1 MNDLLN
7 QIVSVYKTNKQADT
21 YLYVLKSKDLKT
33 LPAGLVEIF
42 GTPVHA
48 LNLLLKKDKTFAR
61 FTREKLVEALNKEGF
76 YLQLPDKKDDYM
88 LDLYKDTSE
97 KYENMGGSD
106 IGT

>member
-7 QIVSVYKTNKQADT
+7 QIVCVYKTNKRADT
-21 YLYVLKSKDLKT
+21 YLYTLKNKDLST
-33 LPAGLVEIF
+33 LPEGLKEIF
-42 GTPVHA
+42 GTP
-48 LNLLLKKDKTFAR
+48 LLTLSLLLKKDKTFAR
-61 FTREKLVEALNKEGF
+61 FTREQLVEALNKEGF

>member
-7 QIVSVYKTNKQADT
+7 QIVSVYKTNKRADT
-21 YLYVLKSKDLKT
+21 YLYVLKTQDLSK
-33 LPAGLVEIF
+33 LPAGLMEVF

-48 LNLLLKKDKTFAR
+48 MNLLLKKDKTFAR
-61 FTREKLVEALNKEGF
+61 FTRQQLVDALNKDGF

-97 KYENMGGSD
+97 KYQNMGGSD